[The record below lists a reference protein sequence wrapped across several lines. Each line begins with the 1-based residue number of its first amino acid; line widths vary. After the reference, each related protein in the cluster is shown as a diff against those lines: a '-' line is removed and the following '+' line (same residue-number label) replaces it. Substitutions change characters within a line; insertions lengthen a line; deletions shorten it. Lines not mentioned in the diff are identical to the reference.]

1 MGAEQGKSGLSEIE
15 IIAQESTQHIR
26 NIREIGGDK
35 AWALEM
41 GSFLVRATSILGW
54 MGRRE
59 LVAQVYLNMEADLS
73 EIYNNPELAQA
84 FTLGAIKT
92 AELIGFEYKLR
103 HPGQFSEQTEIGA
116 E

>member
-1 MGAEQGKSGLSEIE
+1 MNQERGQQHLSEIE
-15 IIAQESTQHIR
+15 ILAQESTQHIR
-26 NIREIGGDK
+26 NIREIGGDE

-41 GSFLVRATSILGW
+41 GCFLVRATSRLGW

-59 LVAQVYLNMEADLS
+59 LIAQIYLDMEADLS

-92 AELIGFEYKLR
+92 AELIGFEYKLY
-103 HPGQFSEQTEIGA
+103 HQEQWEVNKK
-116 E
+116 